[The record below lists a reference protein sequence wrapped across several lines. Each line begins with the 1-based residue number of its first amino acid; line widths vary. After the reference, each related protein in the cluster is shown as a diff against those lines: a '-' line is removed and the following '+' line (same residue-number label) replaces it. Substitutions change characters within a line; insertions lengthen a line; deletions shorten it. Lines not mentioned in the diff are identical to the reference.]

1 MNTTLNKKTLLVLF
15 GLILCHAT
23 QGMEPT
29 FRKKKQERRTAQLK
43 SYTKQDIEKLIQ
55 PLSTIVAGTVIAS
68 IGYTVQEPVMIG
80 FGLGLVVGG
89 TDDMSHYCK
98 YERRYNQKKSQ

>member
-1 MNTTLNKKTLLVLF
+1 MKKKIF
-15 GLILCHAT
+15 IILCILVFSHAT

-43 SYTKQDIEKLIQ
+43 SYTKQDIEKFIQ

-68 IGYTVQEPVMIG
+68 IGYTIQEPVMIG
-80 FGLGLVVGG
+80 FGLGLVIGG
-89 TDDMSHYCK
+89 TDDMNHYCK
-98 YERRYNQKKSQ
+98 YERRYNQKRLELL